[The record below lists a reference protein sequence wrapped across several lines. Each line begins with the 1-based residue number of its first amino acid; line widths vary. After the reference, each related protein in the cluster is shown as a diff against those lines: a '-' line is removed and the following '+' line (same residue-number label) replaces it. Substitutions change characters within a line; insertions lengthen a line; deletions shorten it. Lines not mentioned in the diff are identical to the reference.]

1 MRNRIIVFL
10 AAVISMMYS
19 EAYARWDFDIGTG
32 AVFSGYNDVRIP
44 NRSGTDISLS
54 EELETEPD
62 YFLTVRITHSID
74 NKHNLSVFA
83 APLRLTANGKVNK
96 TVKFEGEEFSA
107 NIPLTAV
114 YRFDSYRLTYRYDFH
129 RGRNFQAGFGF
140 TAKIR
145 DASISLKDGGKSSE
159 KKNVGFVPLI
169 NFRAQW
175 ILSNRLSILLDGD
188 ALGPGEEGWGQLRLE
203 EPAGARARQRIVLR
217 SYSPVETFAG
227 ARVVEPFPPKRRR
240 RDAALGERMEA
251 VLGGDPARALEAA
264 LELAGIPGVPEPLR
278 ARSVRVAD
286 EIDAALHQIC

>member
-1 MRNRIIVFL
+1 MRNRIIMFL
-10 AAVISMMYS
+10 AVLVCVMYS

-62 YFLTVRITHSID
+62 YFVTVRVTHSID
-74 NKHNLSVFA
+74 SKHNLSIFA
-83 APLRLTANGKVNK
+83 APLRLIANGKVDK

-129 RGRNFQAGFGF
+129 RGRNFEAGFGF

-145 DASISLKDGGKSSE
+145 DASISLEDDGRRSE
-159 KKNVGFVPLI
+159 KRNTGFVPLI

-188 ALGPGEEGWGQLRLE
+188 ALAAPQGRAEDVLISIQYKLDENVALKLGYRILEGGADVDEVYNFTLLNYLV
-203 EPAGARARQRIVLR
+203 AGSIL
-217 SYSPVETFAG
+217 SF
-227 ARVVEPFPPKRRR
+227 
-240 RDAALGERMEA
+240 
-251 VLGGDPARALEAA
+251 
-264 LELAGIPGVPEPLR
+264 
-278 ARSVRVAD
+278 
-286 EIDAALHQIC
+286 

>member
-1 MRNRIIVFL
+1 LEYIIASDHGKENVYMNNRIIVFL
-10 AAVISMMYS
+10 AALISMMYS
-19 EAYARWDFDIGTG
+19 EAHARWDFDIGTG

-74 NKHNLSVFA
+74 NKHNLSIFA

-129 RGRNFQAGFGF
+129 RGRNFQAGFGL

-145 DASISLKDGGKSSE
+145 DASISLEDDGKRSE
-159 KKNVGFVPLI
+159 KKNIGFVPLI

-175 ILSNRLSILLDGD
+175 ILSKDLSILVDGD
-188 ALGPGEEGWGQLRLE
+188 ALAASQGRAEDVLIAIQYKLDENVALKLGYRILEGGADVDEVYNFTLLNYLV
-203 EPAGARARQRIVLR
+203 AGSIL
-217 SYSPVETFAG
+217 TF
-227 ARVVEPFPPKRRR
+227 
-240 RDAALGERMEA
+240 
-251 VLGGDPARALEAA
+251 
-264 LELAGIPGVPEPLR
+264 
-278 ARSVRVAD
+278 
-286 EIDAALHQIC
+286 

>member
-1 MRNRIIVFL
+1 MRNRIIILL
-10 AAVISMMYS
+10 AALASMMHS

-62 YFLTVRITHSID
+62 YFVTVRITHSID
-74 NKHNLSVFA
+74 NKHNLSIFA

-96 TVKFEGEEFSA
+96 KVKFEGEEFSA

-145 DASISLKDGGKSSE
+145 DASISLEDDCKKSE
-159 KKNVGFVPLI
+159 KKNTGFVPLI
-169 NFRAQW
+169 NFRVQW
-175 ILSNRLSILLDGD
+175 ILSNRVSILVDGD
-188 ALGPGEEGWGQLRLE
+188 ALAAPQGRAEDVLVAIQYKLDENVALKLGYRILEGGADVDEVYNFTLLNYLV
-203 EPAGARARQRIVLR
+203 AGSIL
-217 SYSPVETFAG
+217 TF
-227 ARVVEPFPPKRRR
+227 
-240 RDAALGERMEA
+240 
-251 VLGGDPARALEAA
+251 
-264 LELAGIPGVPEPLR
+264 
-278 ARSVRVAD
+278 
-286 EIDAALHQIC
+286 